1 MLLQTLPAWFLIVFS
16 GTIGAQQ
23 ADPCSGLT
31 ESALAQCR
39 GNQQKLQQ
47 QQLELLQQQIQQQQE
62 RQKQLDEQQRQIQ
75 QQLEGMRLQNEAL
88 RQQLK
93 LENSAS
99 QAAPGQP
106 APSQPAPGQLA
117 PSQPAPSK
125 AAPSQPAPLQAADNS
140 KASDLKSWKSD
151 NPWFGSNYAKTEFA
165 MRYAKELQHERPDLV
180 GRPFLDALS
189 AKVRDTFGSL

>member
-1 MLLQTLPAWFLIVFS
+1 MTCRNGHVLLQTLPAWFLIVFS

-39 GNQQKLQQ
+39 GNQQRLQQ

-93 LENSAS
+93 QENSAS
-99 QAAPGQP
+99 QAAP
-106 APSQPAPGQLA
+106 
-117 PSQPAPSK
+117 SQPAPSRPAPSI

-151 NPWFGSNYAKTEFA
+151 NPWYGSDYAKTEFA